1 MNFFKTIRASY
12 LSTTTT
18 KNKICRQIKYNYY
31 LGFGYLNLNR
41 NFSSNNTTPPNV
53 TNKKNIFYLG
63 KFSALKF
70 VFIYCILTSIYFRLG
85 KLIGFYSLIFIS
97 IFFLFIVL
105 FFIILDFYI
114 FIYLINNKV
123 SIPKYLPDF
132 IFNYLRNLQLIISCG
147 DAIIKIIIKQNLAIL
162 LIHSIVIISFIM
174 IYHFNLY

>member
-18 KNKICRQIKYNYY
+18 KNKICRKIKYNYY

-41 NFSSNNTTPPNV
+41 NLSSNNTTPPNV

-70 VFIYCILTSIYFRLG
+70 VLIYCILTSIYFRLG

-105 FFIILDFYI
+105 LF
-114 FIYLINNKV
+114 
-123 SIPKYLPDF
+123 
-132 IFNYLRNLQLIISCG
+132 
-147 DAIIKIIIKQNLAIL
+147 
-162 LIHSIVIISFIM
+162 
-174 IYHFNLY
+174 

>member
-12 LSTTTT
+12 LSSTTTQ
-18 KNKICRQIKYNYY
+18 NKICRKIKYNYY

-41 NFSSNNTTPPNV
+41 NFSNNNTTPPN
-53 TNKKNIFYLG
+53 K

>member
-18 KNKICRQIKYNYY
+18 KNKICRKIKYNYY

-41 NFSSNNTTPPNV
+41 NFSSNNTTPPN
-53 TNKKNIFYLG
+53 K
-63 KFSALKF
+63 KFSSLKF
-70 VFIYCILTSIYFRLG
+70 VLIYCILTSIYFRLG